1 MKEAASLDR
10 VSLGERLRTLR
21 QQRGWTLA
29 EVASRSG
36 LAVSTI
42 SKIER
47 GRMSLAYDKFMQ
59 LAHGLG
65 VDVGELFGT
74 PERSFTER
82 SLAVTRAGQAERH
95 ETDEYL
101 YEMLCTELSGKRMI
115 PMTGRIKAHDVRQ
128 FSDFVRH
135 SGEEFVFVL
144 EGELTVHLEDREP
157 IRLGRHDSI
166 YFDSAMAHAYVS
178 AGADDATI
186 VVVCWQPVGG
196 SG

>member
-1 MKEAASLDR
+1 MNEAASFDR

-29 EVASRSG
+29 EVANRSG

-42 SKIER
+42 SKVER

-59 LAHGLG
+59 LARGLD
-65 VDVGELFGT
+65 VDVGELFGA

-82 SLAVTRAGQAERH
+82 SVAVTRAGQAERH

-101 YEMLCTELSGKRMI
+101 YEMLCTELRGKRMV

-157 IRLGRHDSI
+157 ILLGPHDSI

>member
-1 MKEAASLDR
+1 MNEAASFDR

-29 EVASRSG
+29 EVANRSG

-42 SKIER
+42 SKVER

-59 LAHGLG
+59 LARGLD
-65 VDVGELFGT
+65 VDVGELFGA

-82 SLAVTRAGQAERH
+82 SVAVTRAGQAERH

-101 YEMLCTELSGKRMI
+101 YEMLCTELRGKRMV
-115 PMTGRIKAHDVRQ
+115 PMTGRINAHDVRQ

-157 IRLGRHDSI
+157 ILLGPHDSI

>member
-1 MKEAASLDR
+1 MNEAASFDR

-29 EVASRSG
+29 EVANRSG

-42 SKIER
+42 SKVER

-59 LAHGLG
+59 LARGLD
-65 VDVGELFGT
+65 VDVGELFGA
-74 PERSFTER
+74 PERCFTER
-82 SLAVTRAGQAERH
+82 SVAVTRAGQAERH

-101 YEMLCTELSGKRMI
+101 YEMLCTELRGKRMV
-115 PMTGRIKAHDVRQ
+115 PMTGRINAHDVRQ

-157 IRLGRHDSI
+157 ILLGPHDSI